1 MCRTSV
7 LQEFPK
13 RSTIVVMLAGG
24 ALRNKF
30 YILEYVDHCGYIRK
44 ADGNVVE
51 EFPGIEL
58 DHKHTGRVS
67 TAMTKPFEKVPMR
80 LFLAGLFGCVSP
92 VVVSEMGVWFSHHW
106 EAPSFFG
113 DDHRFER
120 EVLRT
125 IRDGDLEDPIRMPG
139 LIPLRK
145 EGEILN
151 PELNVKIF
159 ISMPKTRGWTIKKRL
174 NPIIDLLKKAWPG
187 IMILVWECLKSA
199 SEDQKRHFT
208 RQAKSKVLIEYDNN
222 QESPYGVEV
231 NETSKRSI
239 ASGWKT

>member
-13 RSTIVVMLAGG
+13 RSTIVIMLAGG

-58 DHKHTGRVS
+58 DHRHTGRLS

-80 LFLAGLFGCVSP
+80 LFLAGLFGCVSL

-106 EAPSFFG
+106 EAPSFLG
-113 DDHRFER
+113 NDHRFER
-120 EVLRT
+120 EVLST

-139 LIPLRK
+139 PIPLRK
-145 EGEILN
+145 VGH
-151 PELNVKIF
+151 
-159 ISMPKTRGWTIKKRL
+159 PKYSFSIIARRSTSGFSDFKTVTFHYQTRCAPSSLWTVMKY
-174 NPIIDLLKKAWPG
+174 IDR
-187 IMILVWECLKSA
+187 I
-199 SEDQKRHFT
+199 
-208 RQAKSKVLIEYDNN
+208 
-222 QESPYGVEV
+222 
-231 NETSKRSI
+231 
-239 ASGWKT
+239 